1 MGEDNGAPI
10 RTFTYTVTRA
20 DALAWAVLRHELTGW
35 DKLRLLLLIS
45 VAGLAAG
52 MVPRTLDPV
61 AWWSIVLGILAA
73 AAVAAIVWTNVDV
86 RRKAAALPVATGPMT
101 LMQWEDRLTEHH
113 SSGRRDVDI
122 DRITQVVV
130 AERHLFIREGTAPL
144 IIPVAAFRDM
154 EDMRAFAADIDQ
166 RSRRA
171 VA

>member
-1 MGEDNGAPI
+1 MGEDAGAPI
-10 RTFTYTVTRA
+10 RTLTYAVARA
-20 DALAWAVLRHELTGW
+20 DALAWTVLRHELTGW

-61 AWWSIVLGILAA
+61 TWWSIVLGILGA

-86 RRKAAALPVATGPMT
+86 RRKAAALPIMTGPAT
-101 LMQWEDRLTEHH
+101 LMQWQDRLTEHR

-130 AERHLFIREGTAPL
+130 TERHLFIREGAVPL
-144 IIPVAAFRDM
+144 IIPVAAFRDL
-154 EDMRAFAADIDQ
+154 EDMRAFAADLDEKSKQ
-166 RSRRA
+166 A